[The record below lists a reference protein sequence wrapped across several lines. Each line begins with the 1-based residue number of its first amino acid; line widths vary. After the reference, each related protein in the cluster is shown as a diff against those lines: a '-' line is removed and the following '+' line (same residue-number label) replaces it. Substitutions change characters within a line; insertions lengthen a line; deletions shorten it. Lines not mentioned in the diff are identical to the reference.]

1 MVKRRSNMRITNAA
15 EYAIRAILHMG
26 QNPNKV
32 YTVKELLLEITDI
45 PSKFLS
51 KILQRLAQKKIL
63 SSTRGIKGGFKI
75 SKPLNEITLYD
86 IVETIDGPIALNKC
100 LIDGFDC
107 RRKQLCPV
115 HIIWEETQEELK
127 KVLSKKTIENLIEEI
142 KQKNIQN
149 LY

>member
-1 MVKRRSNMRITNAA
+1 MRITNAA